1 MPPPP
6 PPSSSSSP
14 AAVLFDDLDCLSDF
28 SKLAL
33 RQRGFTQATP
43 VQAACLP
50 LLCGNSDVSADAP
63 TGSGKTLAFVLPLIE
78 RLARRGRSGGEGP
91 LGRHELGALVLSPT
105 RELASQIA
113 AVAAPFLR
121 AVPRGM
127 AARERTATGGGD
139 GGQGARQGAA
149 RDGS

>member
-6 PPSSSSSP
+6 LSSSP
-14 AAVLFDDLDCLSDF
+14 AAASAVLFEDLECLSDF

-50 LLCGNSDVSADAP
+50 VLCGNSDVSADAP

-78 RLARRGRSGGEGP
+78 RLARRGR
-91 LGRHELGALVLSPT
+91 
-105 RELASQIA
+105 
-113 AVAAPFLR
+113 
-121 AVPRGM
+121 
-127 AARERTATGGGD
+127 GD
-139 GGQGARQGAA
+139 GGAGPL
-149 RDGS
+149 